1 MLQKMDEAEEL
12 ISKKLIKYPN
22 EYIMQLRVE
31 EFHKQMTTFLGGLLY
46 KLPEIQEYHIDLRNW
61 HSMFGMGNLKKQL
74 DTKVNSKQEFSLIRR
89 SLGLASK
96 AVGKAP
102 VEGEEVGLKTIYT
115 M

>member
-1 MLQKMDEAEEL
+1 
-12 ISKKLIKYPN
+12 
-22 EYIMQLRVE
+22 MQLRVE

-46 KLPEIQEYHIDLRNW
+46 KLPYIQEYHIDMRNW
-61 HSMFGMGNLKKQL
+61 HSMFGMANLKKQL

-89 SLGLASK
+89 SLGVASK
-96 AVGKAP
+96 VAKAP

>member
-1 MLQKMDEAEEL
+1 
-12 ISKKLIKYPN
+12 
-22 EYIMQLRVE
+22 
-31 EFHKQMTTFLGGLLY
+31 
-46 KLPEIQEYHIDLRNW
+46 
-61 HSMFGMGNLKKQL
+61 MFGMGNLKKQL

-96 AVGKAP
+96 AVGKMP